1 MVNALLQQREQNKLA
16 FVRDS
21 ESEVGLDIQL
31 NYDPRW
37 SHSTISLTGATAE
50 KVKSL
55 ANRLAKLI
63 NPYLC
68 IQGSTGAGKS
78 QQWSV
83 LFERGDCPSDIKE
96 FMRAA

>member
-1 MVNALLQQREQNKLA
+1 MVNALLQQQEQNKLA

-55 ANRLAKLI
+55 ATRLAELI

-96 FMRAA
+96 CVRAA